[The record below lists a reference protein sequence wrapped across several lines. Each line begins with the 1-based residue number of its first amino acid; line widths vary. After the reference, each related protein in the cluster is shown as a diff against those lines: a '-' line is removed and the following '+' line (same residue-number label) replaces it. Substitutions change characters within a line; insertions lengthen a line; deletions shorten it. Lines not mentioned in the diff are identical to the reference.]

1 MSKKGTLS
9 LKGLAILMIIVQHLG
24 QNYHVGVV
32 NPLGPIGVFIFLFCS
47 GYGLQQSYK
56 ISGTKRYFRKKLVKV
71 YIPFL
76 VSILLFCVFTKIL
89 KLHVDIN
96 IFNFM
101 FLIDLPQ
108 GSFWY
113 LRLQFYWYFVFWI
126 LKNLKIPNKANTICM
141 MGLSVLTI
149 FLSSFN
155 ALYIWQVFSFPM
167 GVIAADYM
175 KSKIV
180 ISKKIVGIVL
190 IFISSVIVKKLPIV
204 DGNELGLADISCG
217 LIMTITGAV
226 LLIELVKRIKVKNS
240 NLLVFEKVG
249 GYSYELYLSHILFLD
264 YLKSS
269 GNIATYLFITLFCF
283 VILAI
288 LNKIV
293 LRFSSTKV

>member
-24 QNYHVGVV
+24 QNYHVGAV

-56 ISGTKRYFRKKLVKV
+56 ISGTKRYFRKKIVKV

-89 KLHVDIN
+89 KLHVVIN

-126 LKNLKIPNKANTICM
+126 LKNLKIPNKANAICM

-175 KSKIV
+175 KTKIAT
-180 ISKKIVGIVL
+180 KKIVGIVL
-190 IFISSVIVKKLPIV
+190 IFIASVIVKKLPIV

-217 LIMTITGAV
+217 LIMTIAGAI

-293 LRFSSTKV
+293 LRFSSTKA

>member
-24 QNYHVGVV
+24 QNYHVGAV

-56 ISGTKRYFRKKLVKV
+56 ISGTKRYFRKKIVKV

-89 KLHVDIN
+89 KLHFVIN

-126 LKNLKIPNKANTICM
+126 LKNLKIPNKANAICM

-155 ALYIWQVFSFPM
+155 ALYIWQVFSFPR

-175 KSKIV
+175 KTKIAT
-180 ISKKIVGIVL
+180 KKIVGIVL
-190 IFISSVIVKKLPIV
+190 IFIASVIVKKLPIV

-217 LIMTITGAV
+217 LIMTIAGAI

-240 NLLVFEKVG
+240 NLLVFDE
-249 GYSYELYLSHILFLD
+249 
-264 YLKSS
+264 
-269 GNIATYLFITLFCF
+269 
-283 VILAI
+283 
-288 LNKIV
+288 
-293 LRFSSTKV
+293 

>member
-1 MSKKGTLS
+1 
-9 LKGLAILMIIVQHLG
+9 MIIVQHLG
-24 QNYHVGVV
+24 QNYHIGLV

-89 KLHVDIN
+89 RLHDDIN
-96 IFNFM
+96 ILNFV

-113 LRLQFYWYFVFWI
+113 LRLQFYWYFAFWI
-126 LKNLKIPNKANTICM
+126 LKNLRIPDKANAICM
-141 MGLSVLTI
+141 MGISVLTI

-175 KSKIV
+175 KSKIATN
-180 ISKKIVGIVL
+180 KKIVGIVL
-190 IFISSVIVKKLPIV
+190 IFIASVIVKKLPIV
-204 DGNELGLADISCG
+204 DDNELGLADISCG
-217 LIMTITGAV
+217 LIMTIAGAV
-226 LLIELVKRIKVKNS
+226 SLIELVKRIKVKDS

-249 GYSYELYLSHILFLD
+249 EYSYELYLSHILFLN
-264 YLKSS
+264 YLKFS
-269 GNIATYLFITLFCF
+269 GNIATYSFITLFCF

-293 LRFSSTKV
+293 LRFLSTIA